1 MLDEITLEK
10 RLVTLEQAIKELQD
24 KLESSTTSPNWLEKL
39 TGSISDEEAFLQALE
54 YGRAFR
60 QADQS
65 VDIALILKTRS

>member
-1 MLDEITLEK
+1 MLDKITLEK

-24 KLESSTTSPNWLEKL
+24 KLESSATSPNWLEKL

-65 VDIALILKTRS
+65 VLDIINPKPW